1 MKVTPEL
8 IISVITQLTNTLET
22 LAQVA
27 KQDPEVWAKIQGE
40 YSKASKAFDEAVNA
54 ELASRGEAEK

>member
-1 MKVTPEL
+1 MKLSPEL
-8 IISVITQLTNTLET
+8 VVTLITQLTNTLET

-27 KQDPEVWAKIQGE
+27 RQDPEVWSKIQGE
-40 YSKASKAFDEAVNA
+40 YSKASKAFDEAVDA